1 MRRLT
6 RYLALLAILV
16 LASSLWFGRSW
27 LTTLTSS
34 PADLAAVVGLVIGT
48 AGVITTATFLFVVFP
63 NLARGTNAITGLAE
77 AVMAGD
83 LSVNVDARLA
93 RVGWARQS
101 KVFARMVDEIR
112 SLVRAVRGTATTSR
126 TLAAEIS
133 AGAGQMAMSAGQ
145 IAETTTD
152 LNLRAT
158 EMSLTIAGLA
168 TDAQRMQ
175 AVAFEVAA
183 GARDGVARNAELA
196 TLAHGNR
203 QRFDVSAIAL
213 QQLAAE
219 ADANATAI
227 AALAGASGEIRNF
240 VTLVQKMAR
249 QSKLLALN
257 AAMEAARAG
266 EQGEGF
272 AVVAAEVR
280 RLATSSDESAERTEA
295 LVRDVLA
302 RVEESRAASARTVA
316 TVAQVLEATR
326 AGEVSFAQ
334 VEAKVRASEEW
345 TTAIEHA
352 AGTANALATEMNRR
366 LGSLAAGTAAFALA
380 MEGMAAASEEQSA
393 STEQIA
399 AAAGSLA
406 QAAEEMAGV
415 AEGYRLGASGEPDAV
430 SRKPD
435 GTLKP
440 GATAVGV
447 PALAIAH

>member
-6 RYLALLAILV
+6 RYLAFLAILV
-16 LASSLWFGRSW
+16 LASSLWFGRSR
-27 LTTLTSS
+27 LSTLTSS

-112 SLVRAVRGTATTSR
+112 SLVRAVRGTAATSR

-203 QRFDVSAIAL
+203 QRFDASAVAL

-219 ADANATAI
+219 ADANAAAI
-227 AALAGASGEIRNF
+227 AALAGASGEIRTF

-366 LGSLAAGTAAFALA
+366 LGSLAAGTEAFALA

-415 AEGYRLGASGEPDAV
+415 AEGYRLGASGEPEAG
-430 SRKPD
+430 SRKTE
-435 GTLKP
+435 GSLKSGP
-440 GATAVGV
+440 LAIGV
-447 PALAIAH
+447 PALATAH